1 MTKLKLL
8 TAALL
13 GSVNPLYTPFA
24 NTNAGRKLYMV
35 AAAQATV
42 PANAAAYAG
51 LTWVE
56 IKGVGSVGE
65 TGSSTNILTYDTW
78 DTDVIDKAKGM
89 TDAGSPTIELARIPT
104 DTGQIALRAAAL
116 TNLKYAFK
124 IEGNDEPEV
133 GGTPSIFYHYG
144 LVGGPT
150 RPNGRNEDFD
160 LEVFTLGLT
169 ARETVVQPADAP

>member
-1 MTKLKLL
+1 MKLKLL

-13 GSVNPLYTPFA
+13 GSAHALRTPFA
-24 NTNAGRKLYMV
+24 NTNAGRTLWMC
-35 AAAQATV
+35 ATSQPTA

-51 LTWVE
+51 LTWVQ
-56 IKGVGSVGE
+56 IKGVGEVGE

-89 TDAGSPTIELARIPT
+89 TDAGSPTIECARIAL
-104 DTGQIALRAAAL
+104 DDGQIALRAAAN

-133 GGTPSIFYHYG
+133 GGSPSIFYHYG
-144 LVGGPT
+144 LVSGPT

-169 ARETVVQPADAP
+169 AKETVVAPADAP